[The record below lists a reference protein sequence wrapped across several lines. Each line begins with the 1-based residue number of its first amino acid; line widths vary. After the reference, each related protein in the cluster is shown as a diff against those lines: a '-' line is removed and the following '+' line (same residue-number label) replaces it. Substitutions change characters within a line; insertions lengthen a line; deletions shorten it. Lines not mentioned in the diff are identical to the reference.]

1 MLKKRGDTYYIDI
14 HISGHRIRR
23 SLDTKSLYIARRLYK
38 AEKEAIERQHG
49 VTKTRLED
57 FASKYLDHAWI
68 AKPSSAQRE
77 EQRLRKILTFFKVE
91 HQIIYMEDVGIEHLE
106 GLRAHLLKQ
115 KLAKATVNRYLQIL
129 RRMYN
134 VAIDWEVF
142 TKKNPLTKIRF
153 YTESSPR
160 LALTEKEVEKAM
172 AVAREISEDPRSR
185 TQMQFYDLFVLAL
198 NTGLRKSEVLNIR
211 WKDVKE
217 NHIVVSGKGGK
228 TRNVPSNNK
237 VRAILERL
245 PKRYE
250 HVFNIPNRN
259 SKDVLRKTIERVKKD
274 AGIEFTFHQ
283 IRHTFATRL
292 LKAGV
297 DIITLASILGHS
309 KTTTSLI
316 YGHTDEKRKREA
328 VERLDEV

>member
-1 MLKKRGDTYYIDI
+1 MLIKRGDTFYIDLR
-14 HISGHRIRR
+14 ISGRRVRR
-23 SLDTKSLYIARRLYK
+23 SLDTKSLYIARSRHRVQ
-38 AEKEAIERQHG
+38 EKEILAKYGHA
-49 VTKTRLED
+49 KTDIRE
-57 FASKYLDHAWI
+57 FASRYLDHAWI
-68 AKPSSAQRE
+68 EKPASAQRE
-77 EQRLRKILTFFKVE
+77 EQRLRKTLDFLESEF
-91 HQIIYMEDVGIEHLE
+91 QICFMEDVGTEHLE
-106 GLRAHLLKQ
+106 GLKAHLKKA
-115 KLAKATVNRYLQIL
+115 KLSKATINRYLQIL

-142 TKKNPLTKIRF
+142 QGKNPLRKIRF

-160 LALTEKEVEKAM
+160 LALTDKEIEKA
-172 AVAREISEDPRSR
+172 VNTAREISEDPRSR
-185 TQMQFYDLFVLAL
+185 TQLQFYDLFILAL

-211 WKDVKE
+211 WRDVKE
-217 NHIVVSGKGGK
+217 YHIVVRGKGDK
-228 TRNVPSNNK
+228 TRQVPLNRK
-237 VRAILERL
+237 AKEVLDRL
-245 PKRYE
+245 PRRYE

-259 SKDVLRKTIERVKKD
+259 SKDALRKTIERVRKD
-274 AGIEFTFHQ
+274 AGIDFTFHQ

-328 VERLDEV
+328 VERLDMV